1 MNEVPQTKE
10 GDMQNSIPSQNS
22 IRHWPADDR
31 PREKLF
37 KFGERQ
43 LSNSELLAIL
53 LRTGTKGESALD
65 IGRKVIE
72 KFKTFRNM
80 SHTDIRDWKDFR
92 GLGPAKLAQIRAA
105 IEIGRRFREDELRE
119 TQLQIKSSRDLAE
132 ILMASMRDLKIEV
145 FKVVFLNS
153 QNRIITIEEITQ
165 GTVNRASPFI
175 REIFQKA
182 LAHFAVGVVCAHN
195 HPSGDVTPSP
205 EDRQF
210 TRDLTEAGRVLSV
223 KVIDHMIIGDNRYF
237 SFADSG
243 QLRP

>member
-1 MNEVPQTKE
+1 
-10 GDMQNSIPSQNS
+10 MQNSIRS
-22 IRHWPADDR
+22 WPVDDR
-31 PREKLF
+31 PREKLL

-65 IGRKVIE
+65 IGRKIIE

-80 SHTDIRDWKDFR
+80 SHTDSRDWKDFR

-105 IEIGRRFREDELRE
+105 IEVGRRFREDELKE
-119 TQLQIKSSRDLAE
+119 TQPQIKSSRELAE
-132 ILMASMRDLKIEV
+132 ILMPSMRDLKIEV
-145 FKVVFLNS
+145 FKAVFLNS
-153 QNRIITIEEITQ
+153 QNRIITIEEIAQ

-210 TRDLTEAGRVLSV
+210 TRDLSEAGRVLSV

-237 SFADSG
+237 SFADAG
-243 QLRP
+243 QLGRP

>member
-1 MNEVPQTKE
+1 MHNLP
-10 GDMQNSIPSQNS
+10 QNS
-22 IRHWPADDR
+22 IREWPLDDR

-53 LRTGTKGESALD
+53 VRTGTRGQSALD
-65 IGRKVIE
+65 IGRKIMD

-80 SHTDIRDWKDFR
+80 SHTDNRDWENFP

-105 IEIGRRFREDELRE
+105 IEIGRRFREDEARE
-119 TQLQIKSSRDLAE
+119 TLPQIKSSADLVK
-132 ILMASMRDLKIEV
+132 IIMPSMRDMKIEV

-153 QNRIITIEEITQ
+153 QNRIIAIEEISR

-175 REIFQKA
+175 REIYQKA
-182 LAHFAVGVVCAHN
+182 LAHFAVSIVCAHN

-210 TRDLTEAGRVLSV
+210 TRDLREAGRVLTI
-223 KVIDHMIIGDNRYF
+223 KLTDHLIIGDNRYF
-237 SFADSG
+237 SFADSA
-243 QLRP
+243 QLCS

>member
-1 MNEVPQTKE
+1 
-10 GDMQNSIPSQNS
+10 MQKPLQNS
-22 IRHWPADDR
+22 IRFWPADDR
-31 PREKLF
+31 PREKLL

-53 LRTGTKGESALD
+53 LRTGVRGESALD
-65 IGRKVIE
+65 IGRKIIE

-80 SHTDIRDWKDFR
+80 SHTDRRDWKDFR

-105 IEIGRRFREDELRE
+105 IEIGRRFREDELKE
-119 TQLQIKSSRDLAE
+119 IQPQIKTARDLVD
-132 ILMASMRDLKIEV
+132 ILMPSLRDLKIEV
-145 FKVVFLNS
+145 FKAIFLNS
-153 QNRIITIEEITQ
+153 QNRIIAIEEIAQ

-182 LAHFAVGVVCAHN
+182 LAHFAVSVICVHN

-210 TRDLTEAGRVLSV
+210 TQDLSDAGRVLSV

-237 SFADSG
+237 SFAETG
-243 QLRP
+243 QLKAATRC